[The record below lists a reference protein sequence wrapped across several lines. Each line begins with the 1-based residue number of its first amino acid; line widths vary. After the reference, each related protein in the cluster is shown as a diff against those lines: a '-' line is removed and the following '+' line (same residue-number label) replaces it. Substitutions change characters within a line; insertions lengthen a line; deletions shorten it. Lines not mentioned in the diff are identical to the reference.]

1 MLKFIFKC
9 AIIEIERHKN
19 ADKGGIAMFMAEKI
33 KIALIKRNMSL
44 KELAE
49 KISTTP
55 SNLSNKMRRDNFPEN
70 ELHEIAKALD
80 CTFDVSLTLNDTGER
95 I

>member
-1 MLKFIFKC
+1 MY
-9 AIIEIERHKN
+9 
-19 ADKGGIAMFMAEKI
+19 MAEKI

-44 KELAE
+44 KDLAE
-49 KISTTP
+49 IIGSTP
-55 SNLSNKMRRDNFPEN
+55 SNLSNKIKRDNFPEN

-80 CTFDVSLTLNDTGER
+80 CTFNVSFTLNDTNEQ

>member
-1 MLKFIFKC
+1 MS
-9 AIIEIERHKN
+9 
-19 ADKGGIAMFMAEKI
+19 EKI

-49 KISTTP
+49 KIGGTP
-55 SNLSNKMRRDNFPEN
+55 SNLSNKIKRDNFPEN

-80 CTFDVSLTLNDTGER
+80 CTFNVSFTLNDTNEQ

>member
-1 MLKFIFKC
+1 MYN
-9 AIIEIERHKN
+9 ERAKQSKIGAWKN
-19 ADKGGIAMFMAEKI
+19 MYMAEKI

-44 KELAE
+44 KDLAE
-49 KISTTP
+49 KIGSTP
-55 SNLSNKMRRDNFPEN
+55 SNLSNKIKRDNFPEN

-80 CTFDVSLTLNDTGER
+80 CTFNVSLTLNDTKEQ

>member
-1 MLKFIFKC
+1 MY
-9 AIIEIERHKN
+9 
-19 ADKGGIAMFMAEKI
+19 MAEKI

-44 KELAE
+44 KDLAE
-49 KISTTP
+49 KIDTTP
-55 SNLSNKMRRDNFPEN
+55 SNLSNKIKRDNFPEN

-80 CTFDVSLTLNDTGER
+80 CTFNVSLTLNDTKEQ

>member
-1 MLKFIFKC
+1 MS
-9 AIIEIERHKN
+9 
-19 ADKGGIAMFMAEKI
+19 EKI
-33 KIALIKRNMSL
+33 KILLIKRNMSL

-49 KISTTP
+49 KINNTP
-55 SNLSNKMRRDNFPEN
+55 SNLSNKIKRDNFSEN

-80 CTFDVSLTLNDTGER
+80 CVFIPNFVMNDTSEK